1 MRISTLLPLTIPE
14 EEAEILASEA
24 FLSGILIF
32 LLIFLFF
39 TLIFAVVTVIFQ
51 GIGIM
56 KMHEK
61 LGLKN
66 GWMAFVPFLNAYAI
80 GKVAEQYVK
89 ADGRKSAKFSVILVV
104 ANSIYI
110 LISMV
115 SLFFN
120 IFTTFAEE
128 MAVSPEAILT
138 VSAISLVFAFFE
150 LTFSCAY
157 MVVSYVAW
165 WRVFA
170 IFSNKNATLYLI
182 LSIFVSVVHPFL
194 VFAIRNNDPM
204 NVEIKVEEIP
214 EAVEV

>member
-1 MRISTLLPLTIPE
+1 MGVASGVILIILL
-14 EEAEILASEA
+14 A
-24 FLSGILIF
+24 FLF
-32 LLIFLFF
+32 L
-39 TLIFAVVTVIFQ
+39 TLAFAVVTVIFQ

-120 IFTTFAEE
+120 IFMTAAEE

-165 WRVFA
+165 WRVYA
-170 IFSNKNATLYLI
+170 IFSNKNATLFTIISI
-182 LSIFVSVVHPFL
+182 LFSLVQPFII
-194 VFAIRNNDPM
+194 FAIRNNDPM

-214 EAVEV
+214 EVFEV